1 MSLDVD
7 LWLAY
12 QDIDLE
18 KLCDFLARDP
28 IEYISKNQ
36 TTLII
41 SNIEVYLS
49 QRKDSAFQKMTK
61 YDKHHYWGTYVI
73 IDCQQRYYAPMIFL
87 IGLTIA
93 KYVSVELKGATFFT
107 DNDGYSRFLYGQEGL
122 VLSYDF
128 LNHYYFPASSS
139 HRFEDFSLSQYGKLQ
154 NISHVFNESSDI
166 VIHLLDDFI
175 DDKWLNYFLNDDHPQ
190 KNTLPKPNQY
200 IHYSLPVAT
209 SLLTIQKNAWQY
221 SPFFKN
227 EYPIALHYRIPYA
240 WRDVM
245 ILQILLDCSS
255 GAFYTYGIEDIAY
268 NTKQLIVSTGDGEII
283 FLFKQNEFVINSKW
297 QEYFSKFP
305 IGVDEYCIDD
315 TL

>member
-1 MSLDVD
+1 MSQDVD

-12 QDIDLE
+12 EDVDFE
-18 KLCDFLARDP
+18 KLCKFVAGKP
-28 IEYISKNQ
+28 IIYG
-36 TTLII
+36 
-41 SNIEVYLS
+41 
-49 QRKDSAFQKMTK
+49 
-61 YDKHHYWGTYVI
+61 DKHHIGWEISGGVGISLYKRQNFTYKRFSQYDKSNYWSTYVI
-73 IDCQQRYYAPMIFL
+73 IDCQLNAYLHVIRL

-93 KYVSVELKGATFFT
+93 KHVASELKGEAFLT
-107 DNDGYSRFLYGQEGL
+107 DGECSLYYGTEEIVLTSNWLRNYS
-122 VLSYDF
+122 
-128 LNHYYFPASSS
+128 FPLTSTQ
-139 HRFEDFSLSQYGKLQ
+139 RFEGFAFSQYGKLQ

-175 DDKWLNYFLNDDHPQ
+175 DDKWLNYFRNDDHPQ
-190 KNTLPKPNQY
+190 KDTLPKPNQY
-200 IHYSLPVAT
+200 IRYSLPVAT

-221 SPFFKN
+221 GSYFQD
-227 EYPIALHYRIPYA
+227 EYPIALHYRIPDT

-305 IGVDEYCIDD
+305 IGVDDYSIDD